1 MKLRFS
7 VVSSPCTIPQEEGV
21 GKSSLC
27 QQFIYGR
34 QVRVKKRW
42 SESEW
47 ESNHINKD
55 HFLYWGSIPLR
66 LPNGTETIVRIVEQT
81 TIWRTDQDTSHPTGS
96 LSPPKQAA
104 QTSLPS
110 LGKTCSFPE
119 QVSMYS
125 HIDKRILKSDGRVV
139 NEEEMLFPHQEFV
152 DEGISGFL
160 CLIDPTFQGDRMS
173 RQIQFLKSFIP
184 LVKQTNKRIVFV
196 LPKCDLASEKQLI
209 DARHIVRNKL
219 KHQAP
224 ILEAS
229 TVEMHNVMDA
239 FITLAQRCLKIKPIL
254 QALTWQQHK
263 QDKLLVFSRQIS
275 EFREYLVRLVEDSS
289 WTWDEFWQQIKSSSQ
304 SFLAANIQEG
314 ELKRLFCLHILELKL
329 KEAGGRYSLTP
340 EDKTYTRLTSSMAT
354 ESSKSY
360 QEFLF
365 NSIKSHP
372 DLTPNYSKG
381 DYSHYASVDTS
392 MRSSTSSS
400 FPFSP
405 PPLPPRY
412 KESDDLSGLLVLSP
426 TFSKK
431 GVSKLFSAKKLRKT
445 MSWGGKSH
453 LVIES
458 ASRSNENILSTQS
471 VYQSPTDH
479 DFKLFNSMLSTSHT
493 TSPLLEIPANKDD
506 SFRRRAK
513 TSLSGKYLHRPLPPS
528 PGNSR
533 IDRSVLPGFRTSRH
547 SRSRSDQ
554 LSIIPANLSF
564 PDLSQLSVDHA
575 EPAPYLDPIKLKLS
589 TMPRFSNSH
598 VSVDGESIFSPPNSP
613 IKRESSF
620 HGFTS
625 SLDPLISPRVSLSK
639 RDASVQT
646 YQRGEKRRESRWES
660 YTPSSPQ
667 LSLRKRDASTSITCI
682 QENTNEQDSG
692 NASLICTTPLS
703 PDPQTCDQDTSGV
716 VYEVLEPV

>member
-7 VVSSPCTIPQEEGV
+7 VVSSPCSIPQEEGV

-47 ESNHINKD
+47 GSSHINKD

-66 LPNGTETIVRIVEQT
+66 LPNGTETIISIVEQT
-81 TIWRTDQDTSHPTGS
+81 TIWRTDQEISHPTGS
-96 LSPPKQAA
+96 LSPPKQAV

-110 LGKTCSFPE
+110 PGKTCSFPE

-125 HIDKRILKSDGRVV
+125 HIDKRILKSDGRLV
-139 NEEEMLFPHQEFV
+139 NEEDMLFPHQEFV

-173 RQIQFLKSFIP
+173 RQIQFLKSFVH
-184 LVKQTNKRIVFV
+184 LVKQTNRRIVFV

-229 TVEMHNVMDA
+229 TVEMHNVINA
-239 FITLAQRCLKIKPIL
+239 FVTLAQRCLKIKPIL

-263 QDKLLVFSRQIS
+263 RDKQLVFSRHIT

-289 WTWDEFWQQIKSSSQ
+289 WTWDEFWQQLKSSSQ

-340 EDKTYTRLTSSMAT
+340 EDKTYKRLTSSKVS

-381 DYSHYASVDTS
+381 DYSHYACVDTD
-392 MRSSTSSS
+392 MRTSLSPS
-400 FPFSP
+400 LTFSP
-405 PPLPPRY
+405 PPLPPRTM
-412 KESDDLSGLLVLSP
+412 ESYDHSSLLMESP
-426 TFSKK
+426 TFAKK
-431 GVSKLFSAKKLRKT
+431 GMYKLFNAKKLRKT
-445 MSWGGKSH
+445 MSWGGKSQ

-458 ASRSNENILSTQS
+458 ASRSNENILATQS
-471 VYQSPTDH
+471 VNQSPTDY
-479 DFKLFNSMLSTSHT
+479 DFHLFNSMLGTSHT
-493 TSPLLEIPANKDD
+493 TCPLIEIPADKDD

-513 TSLSGKYLHRPLPPS
+513 TTSSGKYLHRPLPPS

-533 IDRSVLPGFRTSRH
+533 IDRSVLPGYRTSRH

-564 PDLSQLSVDHA
+564 PDLSRISVDHA
-575 EPAPYLDPIKLKLS
+575 EPAPYLDPRELKLH
-589 TMPRFSNSH
+589 TLPRFRTSQA
-598 VSVDGESIFSPPNSP
+598 SVDGESIFSPPHSP
-613 IKRESSF
+613 IKRDSSF
-620 HGFTS
+620 QGFAR
-625 SLDPLISPRVSLSK
+625 SLDPLISPLVSLSK
-639 RDASVQT
+639 KDASVQT
-646 YQRGEKRRESRWES
+646 YQRGEKRRESRWENH
-660 YTPSSPQ
+660 TPQ
-667 LSLRKRDASTSITCI
+667 LSHRKRDANTSITCI
-682 QENTNEQDSG
+682 QETTNEQDSG
-692 NASLICTTPLS
+692 TASLICTTPLS
-703 PDPQTCDQDTSGV
+703 PDLQTCDQETPGA
-716 VYEVLEPV
+716 VYEVLEPI